1 MPPNMLKQTALFNIL
16 EKRKVTVAQYHT
28 LYRLKLKPKMHE
40 SVMVSVRRSVPSI
53 YINLG
58 DCTLSD
64 KGLKLIK
71 EVDALFKPI
80 KKLTNIEL
88 LGPDAQ
94 DNIDAF
100 IETFPGIKLP
110 NNSYARGNTKGIT
123 ENFMWFFQEYDFEWE
138 TILLATE
145 TYVEEFRSKNWKF
158 MRTAMYFIRKND
170 KGIESSDL
178 ATYCELLE
186 SGEGIEEERTIKSNV
201 V

>member
-1 MPPNMLKQTALFNIL
+1 MLKQTTLFNIL
-16 EKRKVTVAQYHT
+16 KKRKVTVTQYYT
-28 LYRLKLKPKMHE
+28 IYRLKLKPKM
-40 SVMVSVRRSVPSI
+40 SSAVMSKIRVSVPSI

-58 DCTLSD
+58 NCTLSD
-64 KGLKLIK
+64 KGESLMK
-71 EVDALFKPI
+71 EIEALFKPV

-88 LGPDAQ
+88 LGANAQ
-94 DNIDAF
+94 DYIDNF

-110 NNSYARGNTKGIT
+110 NNQYARGNTKGIT

-138 TILLATE
+138 TILLATD
-145 TYVEEFRSKNWKF
+145 TYVEEFRSKNWEY

-178 ATYCELLE
+178 ATYCEMLDA
-186 SGEGIEEERTIKSNV
+186 GGIEEERTIKSNV

>member
-1 MPPNMLKQTALFNIL
+1 MLKQTALFNVL

-28 LYRLKLKPKMHE
+28 LYRLKLKPEMTPA
-40 SVMVSVRRSVPSI
+40 VMSKVRTLVPSI

-71 EVDALFKPI
+71 EIDALFKPV

-88 LGPDAQ
+88 LGPNAQ
-94 DNIDAF
+94 ENIEAF
-100 IETFPGIKLP
+100 IETFHGIKLP
-110 NNSYARGNTKGIT
+110 NNKYARGDTKGIT

-138 TILLATE
+138 TVLLATD
-145 TYVEEFRSKNWKF
+145 TYVEEFRKKNWEY

-170 KGIESSDL
+170 KGVESSDL
-178 ATYCELLE
+178 ATYCELIDA
-186 SGEGIEEERTIKSNV
+186 GGIEEERTIKTNV